1 MEYTKQIE
9 RVITP
14 YNTGKM
20 MIGCH
25 YVNFR
30 KQVMTRDGI
39 RLQSALLAH
48 KKPRDADKAD
58 RIVLICVIAIA
69 ISLPIAA
76 HLFNWT
82 LGG

>member
-1 MEYTKQIE
+1 MECTKQIE
-9 RVITP
+9 RVVTP

-30 KQVMTRDGI
+30 KQIMTQDGI
-39 RLQSALLAH
+39 RLQTALLAYN
-48 KKPRDADKAD
+48 KPRNANKAD
-58 RIVLICVIAIA
+58 RIVLICMIVTAIC
-69 ISLPIAA
+69 LPIAA
-76 HLFNWT
+76 NLFNWK